1 MIQNL
6 NKFFVK
12 NVKCISLIIIFILA
26 IIMFFVYNNNKNYVI
41 KLNNSKVYEKEF
53 ILYLYNQKQY
63 FEYVGGKDI
72 WETSFSN
79 IPAEEVAKNN
89 SISTLI
95 FTKISSK
102 QAKSLN
108 INISE
113 EENIKIKEDAVKL
126 QKEISKAYPEYKV
139 SIKDCKKYIKEN
151 MLEFKV
157 FNYITQNYEINEQDF
172 ETEFKNLKTEYLQK
186 NKKILLDY
194 IKVVKDEGYNSKD
207 IINSIFNELNINPQ
221 FNRYFNQKNVTVE
234 LNTILK
240 ENMFEPYIY
249 DIIHKLNK
257 GDISK
262 IIETSQNFYIF
273 KITDIQKYS
282 EEEIKNIER
291 EKYISL
297 KKNEIYFSQIKAW
310 SESIFIYKKEEVIS
324 NIKI

>member
-1 MIQNL
+1 
-6 NKFFVK
+6 
-12 NVKCISLIIIFILA
+12 
-26 IIMFFVYNNNKNYVI
+26 
-41 KLNNSKVYEKEF
+41 
-53 ILYLYNQKQY
+53 
-63 FEYVGGKDI
+63 
-72 WETSFSN
+72 
-79 IPAEEVAKNN
+79 
-89 SISTLI
+89 
-95 FTKISSK
+95 
-102 QAKSLN
+102 
-108 INISE
+108 
-113 EENIKIKEDAVKL
+113 
-126 QKEISKAYPEYKV
+126 
-139 SIKDCKKYIKEN
+139 

-194 IKVVKDEGYNSKD
+194 IKVVKDESYNSKD

-221 FNRYFNQKNVTVE
+221 FNLYFNQKNVTVE